1 MVQSKAGIL
10 GAVAHQVQKKK
21 TGPEPPKKSNR
32 PQATQAPKKQSKKN
46 EKVETRAQTRKNNE
60 LFLLQKE
67 MEKGTNVE
75 DMAIGKWDKKLTKME
90 TDEYSDEEES
100 DEPEKPDDLKAKE
113 AKAKEPI
120 TDKKKLKR
128 YKVDRED
135 YMLQMAKAN
144 EEPLYFEEYQPR
156 NYDCFEKVPTVEWTN
171 MVLDTFKRLLKYTNE
186 ILQNHTPPNT
196 NHLPSPLLKSKSF
209 RHTVP
214 YTNFCF
220 SPLQAMR
227 AWALLY
233 SIAQNKTAEDLKKF
247 VEEYT
252 RESTTTPEDFHQ
264 QLLSLHRDAEY
275 LFEGCVRLFTEMPR
289 HLPHNAPLRRQ
300 TNVLYGGRSRR
311 ASIQHHSF
319 ATDSDGFYSCY
330 RINEEIARS
339 TRGSVRYVVP
349 ENCAPNWRASI
360 ALASAQDC
368 TFYWKATDSE
378 ESSSYRFNGGSTVP
392 NSKCSALSG
401 KANVWIKKAA
411 SGQDVYKLESHV
423 PNVQLFI
430 FMEDLSQASKPKA
443 LPSDVLSIV
452 SSFDDSWILKPDQHI
467 SIPKCTT
474 STPISLYDHAK
485 RNGLSRLFSS
495 EKSELRHIKASQLD
509 YSGSPQFQT
518 LFDHYHKTVFQICP
532 HPPNNEIRRR
542 FDHLA
547 PEKAHQCIEE
557 STAKLFAN
565 YQVGAVENHDVFF
578 TYHEDHLDQ
587 STGPLLLIPGDFEY
601 DKTRYCDLDIAKPF
615 YYVMTRQFAG
625 APMIVCAGYFNNTIW
640 AL

>member
-10 GAVAHQVQKKK
+10 GAVAHQVQKRK
-21 TGPEPPKKSNR
+21 TGPDPPKKSNR
-32 PQATQAPKKQSKKN
+32 PQATKKQSKKN
-46 EKVETRAQTRKNNE
+46 EKVETRSQTRKNNE

-75 DMAIGKWDKKLTKME
+75 NMTIGKWDKKLTKME
-90 TDEYSDEEES
+90 TDEKSDEEPS
-100 DEPEKPDDLKAKE
+100 DEHKEPGDLKTKE
-113 AKAKEPI
+113 AKANEPI
-120 TDKKKLKR
+120 TDKKKLKK

-135 YMLQMAKAN
+135 YMLQMATAD

-156 NYDCFEKVPTVEWTN
+156 NYDCFLEVPIVKWAN
-171 MVLDTFKRLLKYTNE
+171 MVPDTFKRLLKYTNE
-186 ILQNHTPPNT
+186 VLQNHTPPNT
-196 NHLPSPLLKSKSF
+196 YHLPSPLLKSKSF

-233 SIAQNKTAEDLKKF
+233 SIAQNKTAKELKTF

-252 RESTTTPEDFHQ
+252 RESSTTPEDFHQ

-275 LFEGCVRLFTEMPR
+275 QFEGCVRLFTEMPR
-289 HLPHNAPLRRQ
+289 HLPHNVKLRRE

-339 TRGSVRYVVP
+339 TRGLVRYVVP

-368 TFYWKATDSE
+368 TFYWKVTDSE
-378 ESSSYRFNGGSTVP
+378 ESSSYRFNGGSTIP
-392 NSKCSALSG
+392 NSKCSVLSG

-443 LPSDVLSIV
+443 LPSDIFSIV
-452 SSFDDSWILKPDQHI
+452 SSLDDSWILKPDQHI

-485 RNGLSRLFSS
+485 KNGLSRLFSS
-495 EKSELRHIKASQLD
+495 EKSELRQLKASQLD

-557 STAKLFAN
+557 SAAKLFAS
-565 YQVGAVENHDVFF
+565 YQVGAVDNHDVFF

-587 STGPLLLIPGDFEY
+587 STGPLLLFPGNFEY
-601 DKTRYCDLDIAKPF
+601 DKAQFCDLDIAKPF

-625 APMIVCAGYFNNTIW
+625 APMIVCAGYFVRISEF
-640 AL
+640 